1 MDDLKKD
8 PYLSELD
15 AMDNFE
21 PPPPELTA
29 EDETVQEHDEP
40 TRVDLKAPPV
50 PQGVRGAAPAAPAHD
65 PFAMPD
71 AEPGTDAAIEDVDD
85 IMDVMPE
92 GPAPVKELLDL
103 SPDLTVPLVIVIGR
117 KSYTVKDLL
126 GLRIGQ
132 VMDLER
138 APNEPVDLVAAGKVV
153 GKGELVDVD
162 GRLGIRILKL
172 LK

>member
-15 AMDNFE
+15 ALDHFE
-21 PPPPELTA
+21 PPPPEVA
-29 EDETVQEHDEP
+29 GDDETVHETDEP
-40 TRVDLKAPPV
+40 TRLDLKAPPI
-50 PQGVRGAAPAAPAHD
+50 PKEAAAAPAAHH
-65 PFAMPD
+65 
-71 AEPGTDAAIEDVDD
+71 EPEMEELVDD
-85 IMDVMPE
+85 MAEAIPE

-117 KSYTVKDLL
+117 KNYTVKDLL

-138 APNEPVDLVAAGKVV
+138 VPTEPVDLVAAGKVV

-162 GRLGIRILKL
+162 GKLGIRVLKL

>member
-1 MDDLKKD
+1 MDDLDKKD

-21 PPPPELTA
+21 PPPPDVIA
-29 EDETVQEHDEP
+29 EDEMAQENDEP
-40 TRVDLKAPPV
+40 TRVDLKAPPLPAKDV
-50 PQGVRGAAPAAPAHD
+50 PPSEAHELEPVTDGAAD
-65 PFAMPD
+65 EMMGD
-71 AEPGTDAAIEDVDD
+71 IIEE
-85 IMDVMPE
+85 MPE
-92 GPAPVKELLDL
+92 GPPPVKELLDL

-117 KSYTVKDLL
+117 KNYTVKDLL
-126 GLRIGQ
+126 ELRIGQ

-138 APNEPVDLVAAGKVV
+138 VPTEPVDLVAAGKVV

-162 GRLGIRILKL
+162 GKLGIRVLKL

>member
-21 PPPPELTA
+21 PPPPDLGEGG
-29 EDETVQEHDEP
+29 EETVHETEEP
-40 TRVDLKAPPV
+40 TRIDLKAPPV
-50 PQGVRGAAPAAPAHD
+50 SKKGRVPEPESRPVPEAA
-65 PFAMPD
+65 
-71 AEPGTDAAIEDVDD
+71 GDVEEMLES
-85 IMDVMPE
+85 IPE
-92 GPAPVKELLDL
+92 GEPPVKELLDL
-103 SPDLTVPLVIVIGR
+103 APDMTVPLVVVMGR

-126 GLRIGQ
+126 ALRIGQ

-138 APNEPVDLVAAGKVV
+138 APAEPVDLVAAGKVV
-153 GKGELVDVD
+153 GKGELVEVD
-162 GRLGIRILKL
+162 GRLGIRVLKL

>member
-1 MDDLKKD
+1 MTDLKKD

-21 PPPPELTA
+21 PPPPELVNGGD
-29 EDETVQEHDEP
+29 EDTVHEPEEP
-40 TRVDLKAPPV
+40 TRIDLKAPPT
-50 PQGVRGAAPAAPAHD
+50 AASKPAAPKA
-65 PFAMPD
+65 
-71 AEPGTDAAIEDVDD
+71 DAAPIFEAPSPESSGVEPEAVEDE
-85 IMDVMPE
+85 IPE

-103 SPDLTVPLVIVIGR
+103 SPDLTVPLVVVMGR

-126 GLRIGQ
+126 ALRIGQ

-138 APNEPVDLVAAGKVV
+138 APTEPVDLVAAGKVV
-153 GKGELVDVD
+153 GKGELVEVD
-162 GRLGIRILKL
+162 GKLGIRVLKL